1 MSYFHYDNG
10 EVRGSFQ
17 RPRSPTPTNPS
28 YSPQSPSYSSRRS
41 PAPNACGPPSPPA
54 HYDIPHCNAWSSV
67 GPSSYIT
74 TTTKGEQQYKRA
86 KTAEDEEYDYYA
98 PTSSTYTLPGNIS
111 APSSSFMWPQGFPE
125 EERLSLTL
133 KGWYCI
139 NGQLLKAP
147 ESPQC

>member
-1 MSYFHYDNG
+1 MMSYFHYDNG
-10 EVRGSFQ
+10 EVRGSFE

-28 YSPQSPSYSSRRS
+28 YSPQSPSYK
-41 PAPNACGPPSPPA
+41 PS
-54 HYDIPHCNAWSSV
+54 
-67 GPSSYIT
+67 
-74 TTTKGEQQYKRA
+74 YKRGKA
-86 KTAEDEEYDYYA
+86 AEDEEYDYYA
-98 PTSSTYTLPGNIS
+98 PTSPTYTPPGNNNIS
-111 APSSSFMWPQGFPE
+111 APSFMWPQGFPE